1 LSSWFRRVLAGPK
14 DLNRSMGKTVAS
26 GQVVDMELTPQL
38 AERFEKLQNRYPVK
52 RSALIPML
60 MYAQDEYGYISDP
73 MIEEIARRLE
83 LRTIQVQETLEYYSM
98 LHRKPM
104 GKHHVQICTNVA
116 CMLRGGNELLE
127 QAKKRLEIG
136 HKEVTGDGVFS
147 LEEVECIGACTGA
160 PAMQVNYDFYENLT
174 PLKFDRI
181 IEELDAG
188 KKPAP
193 EPVTSGALHPRDPA
207 ETPLISRRFGIRNSR
222 KIDVYLQHD
231 GYKALAKALQE
242 MTPDSI
248 IDEVKK
254 SSLRGR
260 GGAGFPAGMKW
271 SFVPK
276 DSPKPKYVIC
286 NADESEPGTC
296 KDRPLMEMDPHQM
309 IEGITIAGR
318 AIGAHLGFIYIRGEY
333 RYVLDIVEAA
343 LAEAYSRGYLGKN
356 ILGSGFDFDLVAHTG
371 AGAYECGEESALM
384 ESLEGKRGY
393 PRIKPPFP
401 AVVGLYGCPTIINN
415 VETLSSVPAILLEG
429 GEKYASRGTPK
440 NGGTRLLCVGGHVN
454 KPGIYEIPLGMNM
467 KKFIYEV
474 AGGIPGGKKLKAVI
488 PGGSSCPLLSASEID
503 IPMDYDSVAKAGSM
517 LGSGGMVVMD
527 EDTCMVD
534 MARRIMHFYAHESCG
549 WCIPCREGTTWLRKM
564 LERFH
569 AGLGRPEDIDIV
581 GDLAKNMLGRTF
593 CPLGDAAALPTISIV
608 QKWRNEFEQHL
619 TGRCPFDSAEALV
632 GWR

>member
-1 LSSWFRRVLAGPK
+1 
-14 DLNRSMGKTVAS
+14 
-26 GQVVDMELTPQL
+26 MELSPQL
-38 AERFEKLQNRYPVK
+38 AARFETLENRYPFK
-52 RSALIPML
+52 RSALIPMM
-60 MYAQDEYGYISDP
+60 MYAQDEYGCVTDE
-73 MIEEIARRLE
+73 MIEEIARRLD
-83 LRTIQVQETLEYYSM
+83 LRTVAVEETLAYYSM
-98 LHRKPM
+98 LRRKPM

-116 CMLRGGNELLE
+116 CMLRGGNELLD

-136 HKEVTGDGVFS
+136 HKETTSDGMFS

-160 PAMQVNYDFYENLT
+160 PAMQVNYDFYENVSAS
-174 PLKFDRI
+174 KFDRI
-181 IEELDAG
+181 IEELDG
-188 KKPAP
+188 GQKPAP
-193 EPVTSGALHPRDPA
+193 EPVTAGALHPRDPT
-207 ETPLISRRFGIRNSR
+207 ETPVISRRFGIRNSH

-231 GYKALAKALQE
+231 GYKALEKALRE
-242 MTPDSI
+242 MTPESI

-254 SSLRGR
+254 SNLRGR
-260 GGAGFPAGMKW
+260 GGAGFPTGMKW

-318 AIGAHLGFIYIRGEY
+318 AIHAHNGFIYIRGEY
-333 RYVLDIVEAA
+333 RYVLDIVQTA
-343 LAEAYSRGYLGKN
+343 LDEAYSRNYLGKN
-356 ILGSGFDFDLVAHTG
+356 ILGSGFDFDLIVHTG

-415 VETLSSVPAILLEG
+415 VETLSTVPSIILEG
-429 GEKYASRGTPK
+429 GEHYANRGTPR
-440 NGGTRLLCVGGHVN
+440 NGGTRMLCVAGHVN

-488 PGGSSCPLLSASEID
+488 PGGSSCPLMSAGEID

-549 WCIPCREGTTWLRKM
+549 WCIPCREGTSWLRKM
-564 LERFH
+564 LDRFH
-569 AGLGRPEDIDIV
+569 AGFGRPEDIDIV

-619 TGRCPFDSAEALV
+619 NGKCPFKSAEALV
-632 GWR
+632 GSR

>member
-1 LSSWFRRVLAGPK
+1 
-14 DLNRSMGKTVAS
+14 
-26 GQVVDMELTPQL
+26 MELSPQL
-38 AERFEKLQNRYPVK
+38 TAKFEKLQSSYPVK

-60 MYAQDEYGYISDP
+60 MYAQDEYGYISDE
-73 MIEEIARRLE
+73 MIAEIGKRLDLNNVQIEE
-83 LRTIQVQETLEYYSM
+83 TLAYYSM

-116 CMLRGGNELLE
+116 CMLKGGYELLE
-127 QAKKRLEIG
+127 RAKKRLEIG
-136 HKEVTGDGVFS
+136 HKETTQDGIFS

-174 PLKFDRI
+174 ELKFDRVI
-181 IEELDAG
+181 QHLDTG
-188 KKPAP
+188 KRPAP
-193 EPVTSGALHPRDPA
+193 EPVITGAVHERHPA
-207 ETPLISRRFGIRNSR
+207 ETPLISKRWGIKDSH

-231 GYKALAKALQE
+231 GYQAIEKALKE
-242 MTPDSI
+242 MTPETI
-248 IDEVKK
+248 IEEVKK

-260 GGAGFPAGMKW
+260 GGAGFPTGMKW

-296 KDRPLMEMDPHQM
+296 KDRPLMEMDPHQL
-309 IEGITIAGR
+309 IEGMVIAGR
-318 AIGAHLGFIYIRGEY
+318 AISSHRGFIYIRGEY
-333 RYVLDIVEAA
+333 RYVLDIVDAA
-343 LAEAYSRGYLGKN
+343 ISEAYARGYLGKN
-356 ILGSGFDFDLVAHTG
+356 ILGSGFDFDLLIHTG

-415 VETLSSVPAILLEG
+415 VETLSAVPAIIREG
-429 GEKYASRGTPK
+429 GEVYANRGTPK
-440 NGGTRLLCVGGHVN
+440 NGGTRLLCVAGHVN

-467 KKFIYEV
+467 KKFIYEM
-474 AGGIPGGKKLKAVI
+474 AGGIPGNKKIKAVI
-488 PGGSSCPLLSASEID
+488 PGGSSCPLLSGDEID
-503 IPMDYDSVAKAGSM
+503 IAMDYDAVAKAGSM

-549 WCIPCREGTTWLRKM
+549 WCIPCREGTTWLRKI

-569 AGLGRPEDIDIV
+569 AGLGRPEDIDIIA
-581 GDLAKNMLGRTF
+581 DLAKNMLGRTF
-593 CPLGDAAALPTISIV
+593 CPLGDAAAMPTISIMK
-608 QKWRNEFEQHL
+608 KWRNEFEGHL
-619 TGRCPFDSAEALV
+619 KGHCAYRSVKALV
-632 GWR
+632 SSR

>member
-1 LSSWFRRVLAGPK
+1 
-14 DLNRSMGKTVAS
+14 
-26 GQVVDMELTPQL
+26 MELTPQL
-38 AERFEKLQNRYPVK
+38 AARFETLQNRYPFK
-52 RSALIPML
+52 RSALIPMM
-60 MYAQDEYGYISDP
+60 MYAQDEYGCVSDE
-73 MIEEIARRLE
+73 MIAEIARRLD
-83 LRTIQVQETLEYYSM
+83 LRTVEVEETLEYYSM

-116 CMLRGGNELLE
+116 CMLRGGTELLE
-127 QAKKRLEIG
+127 AAKKRLEIG
-136 HKEVTGDGVFS
+136 HKETTADGVFS

-160 PAMQVNYDFYENLT
+160 PALQVNYDFFENVT
-174 PLKFDRI
+174 PLKFDRL
-181 IEELDAG
+181 IEDLDAG
-188 KKPAP
+188 RKTTP
-193 EPVTSGALHPRDPA
+193 EPVTAGALHPRDKA
-207 ETPLISRRFGIRNSR
+207 ETPVISRRFGIKDSH

-231 GYKALAKALQE
+231 GYKALEKALRE
-242 MTPDSI
+242 MTPASI

-254 SSLRGR
+254 SNLRGR
-260 GGAGFPAGMKW
+260 GGAGFPTGMKW

-309 IEGITIAGR
+309 IEGIAIAGR
-318 AIGAHLGFIYIRGEY
+318 AIGAKMGFIYIRGEY
-333 RYVLDIVEAA
+333 RYVLDIVQTA
-343 LAEAYSRGYLGKN
+343 LDEAYSRNYLGKN
-356 ILGSGFDFDLVAHTG
+356 ILGTGFDFDLIVHTG

-415 VETLSSVPAILLEG
+415 VETLSTVPAILLEG
-429 GEKYASRGTPK
+429 GETYANRGTPK
-440 NGGTRLLCVGGHVN
+440 NGGTRMLCVAGHVN
-454 KPGIYEIPLGMNM
+454 KPGIYEVPLGMNM

-488 PGGSSCPLLSASEID
+488 PGGSSCPLMKADEID

-549 WCIPCREGTTWLRKM
+549 WCIPCREGTSWLRKM
-564 LERFH
+564 LDRFH
-569 AGLGRPEDIDIV
+569 AGYGRPEDIDLI
-581 GDLAKNMLGRTF
+581 GDLSKNMLGRTF

-608 QKWRNEFEQHL
+608 AKWRNEFEQHL
-619 TGRCPFDSAEALV
+619 NGPCPYKSAEALV
-632 GWR
+632 GSR

>member
-1 LSSWFRRVLAGPK
+1 
-14 DLNRSMGKTVAS
+14 
-26 GQVVDMELTPQL
+26 MELTPQL
-38 AERFEKLQNRYPVK
+38 AARFETLQNRYPVK
-52 RSALIPML
+52 RSALIPMM
-60 MYAQDEYGYISDP
+60 MYAQDEYGCVSDD
-73 MIEEIARRLE
+73 MIAEIARRLD
-83 LRTIQVQETLEYYSM
+83 LRTVAVEETLAYYSM

-116 CMLRGGNELLE
+116 CMLRGGAELLD

-160 PAMQVNYDFYENLT
+160 PALQVNYDFYENVT
-174 PLKFDRI
+174 PLKFDRL
-181 IEELDAG
+181 IEDLDAG
-188 KKPAP
+188 KKTAP
-193 EPVTSGALHPRDPA
+193 EPVTAGALHPRDKT
-207 ETPLISRRFGIRNSR
+207 ETPVISRRWGIKDSH

-231 GYKALAKALQE
+231 GYKALEKALRE
-242 MTPDSI
+242 MTPESI
-248 IDEVKK
+248 IEEVKK

-260 GGAGFPAGMKW
+260 GGAGFPTGMKW

-318 AIGAHLGFIYIRGEY
+318 AIGAHMGFIYIRGEY
-333 RYVLDIVEAA
+333 RYVLDIVQTA
-343 LAEAYSRGYLGKN
+343 LDEAYSRNFLGKN
-356 ILGSGFDFDLVAHTG
+356 ILGSGFDFDLVVHTG

-415 VETLSSVPAILLEG
+415 VETLSTVPSILLEG
-429 GEKYASRGTPK
+429 GETYANRGTPR
-440 NGGTRLLCVGGHVN
+440 NGGTRMLCVAGHVN
-454 KPGIYEIPLGMNM
+454 KPGIYEVPLGMNM

-488 PGGSSCPLLSASEID
+488 PGGSSCPLMKADEID

-517 LGSGGMVVMD
+517 LGSGGMVVID

-549 WCIPCREGTTWLRKM
+549 WCIPCREGTTWLRKT

-569 AGLGRPEDIDIV
+569 AGLGRPEDIDVI

-608 QKWRNEFEQHL
+608 AKWRNEFEDHL
-619 TGRCPFDSAEALV
+619 NGRCAYKRASETLLMGA
-632 GWR
+632 R

>member
-1 LSSWFRRVLAGPK
+1 
-14 DLNRSMGKTVAS
+14 
-26 GQVVDMELTPQL
+26 MELSPQL
-38 AERFEKLQNRYPVK
+38 SARFETLQNAYPVK

-60 MYAQDEYGYISDP
+60 MYAQDEFGYISD
-73 MIEEIARRLE
+73 EIIAELGRRLD
-83 LRTIQVQETLEYYSM
+83 LHTVQIEETLEYYSM

-116 CMLRGGNELLE
+116 CMLRGGNELLDR
-127 QAKKRLEIG
+127 AKKRLEIG
-136 HKEVTGDGVFS
+136 HKETTKDGIFS

-160 PAMQVNYDFYENLT
+160 PAMQVNYDFFENLT
-174 PLKFDRI
+174 PAKFDHI
-181 IEELDAG
+181 IESLDAG
-188 KKPAP
+188 KHPTP
-193 EPVTSGALHPRDPA
+193 EAVISGALHERAPGEIPV
-207 ETPLISRRFGIRNSR
+207 ISKRWGIADSQ
-222 KIDVYLQHD
+222 KLDVALQH
-231 GYKALAKALQE
+231 GCYKALEKALKQ
-242 MTPDSI
+242 MTPEAI

-260 GGAGFPAGMKW
+260 GGAGFPTGMKW

-276 DSPKPKYVIC
+276 DSKKPKYVIC

-296 KDRPLMEMDPHQM
+296 KDRPLMEMDPHQL
-309 IEGITIAGR
+309 IEGMVIAGR
-318 AIGAHLGFIYIRGEY
+318 AIGSHQGFIYIRGEY
-333 RYVLDIVEAA
+333 RYVLDIVQEAIT
-343 LAEAYSRGYLGKN
+343 EAYSRGYLGKN
-356 ILGSGFDFDLVAHTG
+356 ILGSGYDFDLLIHTG

-415 VETLSSVPAILLEG
+415 VETLSAIPAIILDG
-429 GEKYASRGTPK
+429 GEAYANLGTPK
-440 NGGTRLLCVGGHVN
+440 NGGTRLLCVAGHVN

-467 KKFIYEV
+467 KEFIYGM
-474 AGGIPGGKKLKAVI
+474 AGGIPNGKKLKAVI
-488 PGGSSCPLLSASEID
+488 PGGSSCPLLTADEID

-564 LERFH
+564 LERLH
-569 AGLGRPEDIDIV
+569 AGFGREQDIDMIGELSKNILGRS
-581 GDLAKNMLGRTF
+581 F
-593 CPLGDAAALPTISIV
+593 CPLGDAAAMPTISIV
-608 QKWRNEFEQHL
+608 QKWRNEFEDHL
-619 TGRCPFDSAEALV
+619 HGRCAYKSAEALV
-632 GWR
+632 GSR